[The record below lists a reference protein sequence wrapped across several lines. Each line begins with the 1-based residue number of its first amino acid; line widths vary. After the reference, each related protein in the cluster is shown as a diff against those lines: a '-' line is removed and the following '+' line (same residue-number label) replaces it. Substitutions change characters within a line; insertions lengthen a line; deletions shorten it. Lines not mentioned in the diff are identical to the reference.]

1 MLSYVP
7 KKIVVLISGSG
18 TNLQAIIDAC
28 ENQKISGEVV
38 AVISNKRDVKGL
50 ERARKHAIPAITLVH
65 SDFES
70 REAFDHA
77 LANCIDQYQADL
89 VVLAG
94 FMRILSAN
102 FVAHFAGKMLNIHPS
117 LLPKYPGLNTHQRAI
132 DNGDSMHGV
141 SVHFVTAELDGGP
154 VVLQSQ
160 VNIDTTDTVE
170 SLASKVAQKEWII
183 YPTVVS
189 WFCDERLYFDNDH
202 AYLDNTIIKSQGILY
217 ESMVSESTITT

>member
-1 MLSYVP
+1 MANVQE
-7 KKIVVLISGSG
+7 KNIVVLISGSG

-28 ENQKISGEVV
+28 ENGQINGNVV

-50 ERARKHAIPAITLVH
+50 LRAQNHDIPAITLEH
-65 SDFES
+65 SNYES
-70 REAFDHA
+70 REAFDEA
-77 LANCIDQYQADL
+77 LAECIDEYKPDL

-94 FMRILSAN
+94 FMRILSTA
-102 FVAHFAGKMLNIHPS
+102 FVEHFSGKMLNIHPS
-117 LLPKYPGLNTHQRAI
+117 LLPKYPGLNTHKRAI
-132 DNGDSMHGV
+132 ENGDALHGV

-160 VNIDTTDTVE
+160 VEVELDDTVE

-189 WFCDERLYFDNDH
+189 WFCDNKLYFENDH
-202 AYLDNTIIKSQGILY
+202 AYLDKIKIKNQGILY
-217 ESMVSESTITT
+217 ESMVGESTITT